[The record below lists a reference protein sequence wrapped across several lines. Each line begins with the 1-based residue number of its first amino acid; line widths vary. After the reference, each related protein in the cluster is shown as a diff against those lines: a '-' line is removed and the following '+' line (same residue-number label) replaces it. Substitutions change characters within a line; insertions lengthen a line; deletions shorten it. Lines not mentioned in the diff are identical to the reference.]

1 MKLLLILLQKKTP
14 EDSPEEADAELVVQ
28 SDAETAD
35 AKATIET
42 EEESVDSPHSE
53 EQESEE
59 EK

>member
-1 MKLLLILLQKKTP
+1 
-14 EDSPEEADAELVVQ
+14 LVVQ